1 MNFALHR
8 RHTLLALA
16 VAAAAAG
23 IALPAHAQSDE
34 TGNLRHGKVF
44 ISSNAAV
51 GNEVLVYARNTAAAP
66 SFVGRWSTKGTGTG
80 AGLGSQGAVTLS
92 RDGQYL
98 FVVNAASNTLSTFSL
113 AGGTLTLASVVDSA
127 GTTPIS
133 VTERNGLVYV
143 LNAGGNGNVAG
154 FSNSAGVL
162 TLLPDSLRGLSA
174 AGGTGPAQVSF
185 NTFGDVLV
193 VSEKNTNR
201 LTSWSVQ
208 ADGRLSRQG
217 ITPTPGTTPFGFA
230 FTANDTLVVSEAA
243 TSSASS
249 YRLVDN
255 SRIDAPRVVTAALA
269 NGQAAAC
276 WVAVTPGGHYAYTA
290 NAGASNVSAYSI
302 ARDGRISLLAAQA
315 ASNGANAG
323 ALDLAVS
330 PDGAQLLSFA
340 SRTPQIV
347 AFTISPLGAL
357 TSLGAVAGM
366 PLGSAGI
373 AAN

>member
-243 TSSASS
+243 TSSESS

>member
-16 VAAAAAG
+16 TAAAAAG

-34 TGNLRHGKVF
+34 AGTLRHGKVF
-44 ISSNAAV
+44 ISTNAPA

-66 SFVGRWSTKGTGTG
+66 TFVARFATQGAGTG

-92 RDGQYL
+92 RDGQFL
-98 FVVNAASNTLSTFSL
+98 FVVNAASNSLSTFSL
-113 AGGTLTLASVVDSA
+113 AGGTMTLASVVSSG

-143 LNAGGNGNVAG
+143 LNAGGDGNVSG
-154 FSNSAGVL
+154 FSNSGGVL
-162 TLLPDSLRGLSA
+162 APLADGLRGLSA

-208 ADGRLSRQG
+208 PDGRLSRPG
-217 ITPTPGTTPFGFA
+217 VTPTPGAVPFGFA

-243 TSSASS
+243 GSDVSSF
-249 YRLVDN
+249 RFVDN
-255 SRIDAPRVVTAALA
+255 SRIDAPRAATSALA

-276 WVAVTPGGHYAYTA
+276 WVAVTPGGHFAYTG
-290 NAGASNVSAYSI
+290 NAGTSNVSAYSI
-302 ARDGRISLLAAQA
+302 ARDGRVSLLAAVA
-315 ASNGANAG
+315 GSNGAGAG

-347 AFTISPLGAL
+347 AFTISPMGAL
-357 TSLGAVAGM
+357 TSLGAVGGM
-366 PLGSAGI
+366 PLGSAGL